1 MPTYLHD
8 SCREGR
14 IFLCVIVI
22 VLKFSI
28 KHDKIAFVKI
38 WRSPLVRLYS
48 QSVTSRR
55 YYMIETMTKRVDIG
69 VQNKERIISDVLKDE
84 SYRSLNRVKKID
96 NNTLEIE
103 FSEQDFRFKEKRKV
117 VIAPSTNGK

>member
-1 MPTYLHD
+1 
-8 SCREGR
+8 
-14 IFLCVIVI
+14 
-22 VLKFSI
+22 
-28 KHDKIAFVKI
+28 
-38 WRSPLVRLYS
+38 
-48 QSVTSRR
+48 
-55 YYMIETMTKRVDIG
+55 MIETMTKRVDIG

-117 VIAPSTNGK
+117 VQFSKKKYEDKEKIISKIKEEKDKYLGISLWTTIQVLELPDVWLAFCKR

>member
-1 MPTYLHD
+1 
-8 SCREGR
+8 
-14 IFLCVIVI
+14 
-22 VLKFSI
+22 
-28 KHDKIAFVKI
+28 
-38 WRSPLVRLYS
+38 
-48 QSVTSRR
+48 
-55 YYMIETMTKRVDIG
+55 MIETMTKRVDIG

-117 VIAPSTNGK
+117 VQFSKKKYKNKKEVEEKIKEEKDKYLGISLWTTIQVLELPDVWLAFCKR

>member
-1 MPTYLHD
+1 
-8 SCREGR
+8 
-14 IFLCVIVI
+14 
-22 VLKFSI
+22 
-28 KHDKIAFVKI
+28 
-38 WRSPLVRLYS
+38 
-48 QSVTSRR
+48 
-55 YYMIETMTKRVDIG
+55 MIETMTKRVDIG

-117 VIAPSTNGK
+117 VQFSKKKYKNEEEVVTKIEKEKDKFLGTTLWTYIQVIELSDVWLAFCKR